1 MSHFHT
7 SFQLKGWT
15 HILVFVSSHF
25 YQMSDLKYHLSL
37 LSDDVLP
44 LLWLEDES
52 TACPRME
59 ITSEPADVLNIWIVL
74 WIFPV
79 FVLVVLLVLL
89 VDVPVALGAHL
100 GRANPLPTRTHAEI
114 KGFLKCIK
122 SNLKCFIILF
132 LGSDFRSQLIAVAS
146 YRRLKRDFGENQ
158 GNARQSTT
166 RVVH

>member
-1 MSHFHT
+1 MSQVHT
-7 SFQLKGWT
+7 SYKLKGWT
-15 HILVFVSSHF
+15 HIVVRLCFCV
-25 YQMSDLKYHLSL
+25 LSL
-37 LSDDVLP
+37 LSDDVFP
-44 LLWLEDES
+44 LLWLELDES
-52 TACPRME
+52 TACPRMA

-74 WIFPV
+74 WVFADFV
-79 FVLVVLLVLL
+79 LFVLVLVLL

-122 SNLKCFIILF
+122 SNLKCSIILF

>member
-1 MSHFHT
+1 
-7 SFQLKGWT
+7 
-15 HILVFVSSHF
+15 
-25 YQMSDLKYHLSL
+25 
-37 LSDDVLP
+37 
-44 LLWLEDES
+44 
-52 TACPRME
+52 ME
-59 ITSEPADVLNIWIVL
+59 ITSEPADVLNIRIVL
-74 WIFPV
+74 WVFPI
-79 FVLVVLLVLL
+79 FVLFAILVLVLL

-100 GRANPLPTRTHAEI
+100 GRANPLPTRTNAEI

-132 LGSDFRSQLIAVAS
+132 LGSVLRSQLIAVAS

>member
-1 MSHFHT
+1 M
-7 SFQLKGWT
+7 
-15 HILVFVSSHF
+15 
-25 YQMSDLKYHLSL
+25 
-37 LSDDVLP
+37 
-44 LLWLEDES
+44 
-52 TACPRME
+52 A
-59 ITSEPADVLNIWIVL
+59 ITSEPADVLHIRIVL
-74 WIFPV
+74 WIFL
-79 FVLVVLLVLL
+79 VLVLAVLVLVLL

-100 GRANPLPTRTHAEI
+100 GRANPLPTRTNAEI

-122 SNLKCFIILF
+122 SNLKCSIILF